1 MLKSQINTPCTL
13 KMRSQLHQNRRSRKS
28 CLTRIHILPAC
39 NEWADCT
46 GMKKTPHTHVDPGW
60 QFRSAAASAF
70 LCLLCLLG
78 CSIPSSA
85 QTSEART
92 PHSWT
97 LTGLEFVVSGHT
109 GSLSRPDLQSFV
121 NNSRNPLLFDFDP
134 ANVRHVN
141 GSASQETAG
150 FTARFRFANTR
161 EPRYEVWAGFG
172 TTFSETALYSFHPA
186 RSDSQKIRLVSQTG
200 YFSLS
205 GGIQKTYTPFSWL
218 GLFFGAQTQ
227 IGINISGRIRQEF
240 LEPSVRGSGSGSGP
254 GFQETDSWRLFS
266 NDGPVFATGPVLGLR
281 LQPFRRTALT
291 WETHP
296 SFWLSRVD
304 GSTISG
310 RASGGSIG
318 VQIRLQP

>member
-1 MLKSQINTPCTL
+1 
-13 KMRSQLHQNRRSRKS
+13 
-28 CLTRIHILPAC
+28 
-39 NEWADCT
+39 
-46 GMKKTPHTHVDPGW
+46 MKKTPHTHVDPGW

-141 GSASQETAG
+141 GSASQETAS

-161 EPRYEVWAGFG
+161 DPRYEVWAGFG

-205 GGIQKTYTPFSWL
+205 GGIQKTYKPFSWL
-218 GLFFGAQTQ
+218 GLFFGAQSQ
-227 IGINISGRIRQEF
+227 IGINISGRLRQEF
-240 LEPSVRGSGSGSGP
+240 LEPSVRGAGS
-254 GFQETDSWRLFS
+254 GFQETDSWRLFT
-266 NDGPVFATGPVLGLR
+266 NDGPVFATGPVLGLQLR
-281 LQPFRRTALT
+281 LFRRTALT

-296 SFWLSRVD
+296 SFWISRVD
-304 GSTISG
+304 GSTITG
-310 RASGGSIG
+310 RAGGGSIG
-318 VQIRLQP
+318 IQIRLQP